1 MNCWAVLEMT
11 VSLLPC
17 AKISPAERT
26 ESNEHCVALICVF
39 LSYCCKNTSLTI
51 NGLKQYSVFFFFKLG
66 DSTSRPEWLTPL
78 AQFIQSN
85 SNWLLAGLLWRTLRS
100 SCHYIDSNGKQNP
113 TSWNWKALPFPR
125 FQQDWEFYFSLTSL
139 HPCTTLCFLEAAIA
153 CSPSRLESPVFSSTT
168 PVWLKLSSTPLFSSK
183 ASYDYTAPIAEPSLL
198 HFKTN

>member
-1 MNCWAVLEMT
+1 MNCWAVFEMT

-26 ESNEHCVALICVF
+26 ESNDHCVALICVF

-51 NGLKQYSVFFFFKLG
+51 SGLKQYSFFFLQ
-66 DSTSRPEWLTPL
+66 TWWLNIQARMTPL

-113 TSWNWKALPFPR
+113 TSWDWKALPFPR

-139 HPCTTLCFLEAAIA
+139 HPCTPLCFLEAAIA
-153 CSPSRLESPVFSSTT
+153 CSPSRLESLVFSSTT
-168 PVWLKLSSTPLFSSK
+168 PVWFKFSSTPLFSSK
-183 ASYDYTAPIAEPSLL
+183 ASYDYIAPITESSLL